1 MNKPWSSP
9 KLAAALLAAAALL
22 PAGCHAAAR
31 PTPAT
36 RPTSVPQTR
45 PTTAPAVEGLPATVR
60 LVELRGWSTVS
71 GRINGERFTFV
82 LDTGAAFCVLTPE
95 AARRAGL
102 NVSEHA
108 ASGTSDAQ
116 GVCRNL
122 PTATADTLCL
132 QQAGKRQRRGSPVVF
147 RAVDFLV
154 GDSPALT
161 DGVDGIIGLPL
172 LEQGVFRFDV
182 GNGKLT
188 IRDGELAADYS
199 LPLRRGGGGLLQLP
213 LDADDREIFLLL
225 DSGDTGTLGLRQSVA
240 DQLGYASPP
249 RVAFVSRSFSSV
261 GEASTARLAC
271 DLTFGGVR
279 LVRPIVT
286 LVPDE
291 EGHWPTLGNGVL
303 RTLVWELDAR
313 NARLCIV
320 DPPTEPIT
328 MGTEIALGFHLSPD
342 ADTIDWLVP
351 NGNAAAAGLLVG
363 DGVLS
368 VAGLSADAIRR
379 IAIPDVGDD
388 ESFPVVVRRNGGELT
403 FDIKITQL
411 HAEPTTRPA
420 TRPAGATTVPSP

>member
-1 MNKPWSSP
+1 MRTSFVLRQV
-9 KLAAALLAAAALL
+9 LAAALLGGCVLA
-22 PAGCHAAAR
+22 AGCHETALPTTR
-31 PTPAT
+31 PTPAA
-36 RPTSVPQTR
+36 VPQTR

-71 GRINGERFTFV
+71 GRINGERFRFV
-82 LDTGAAFCVLTPE
+82 IDTGAAICILTPE

-102 NVSEHA
+102 SVSED
-108 ASGTSDAQ
+108 ASSVTSDAQ

-147 RAVDFLV
+147 RAVEFLV

-161 DGVDGIIGLPL
+161 DGIDGIIGLPL
-172 LEQGVFRFDV
+172 LEQGVFRFDAER
-182 GNGKLT
+182 GRLT
-188 IRDGELAADYS
+188 IRDGELAAGDS
-199 LPLRRGGGGLLQLP
+199 LPLRRSGDLLQL
-213 LDADDREIFLLL
+213 LLNADSREVRLTL
-225 DSGDTGTLGLRQSVA
+225 DSGDAGTLCLRQSVA

-249 RVAFVSRSFSSV
+249 RVSGVSYNFSSI

-286 LVPDE
+286 LVPDD
-291 EGHWPTLGNGVL
+291 EGHETTLGNGVFW
-303 RTLVWELDAR
+303 TLVWELDAR
-313 NARLCIV
+313 NGRLRIV

-328 MGTEIALGFHLSPD
+328 MGAEIALGFELSPD
-342 ADTIDWLVP
+342 IDTIGWLLP
-351 NGNAAAAGLLVG
+351 GGNAAAAGLLVG
-363 DGVLS
+363 DEVLS

-388 ESFPVVVRRNGGELT
+388 EPFPVVVRRDGRELT

-411 HAEPTTRPA
+411 HAEPTTLPA
-420 TRPAGATTVPSP
+420 TCPASAMTAASP